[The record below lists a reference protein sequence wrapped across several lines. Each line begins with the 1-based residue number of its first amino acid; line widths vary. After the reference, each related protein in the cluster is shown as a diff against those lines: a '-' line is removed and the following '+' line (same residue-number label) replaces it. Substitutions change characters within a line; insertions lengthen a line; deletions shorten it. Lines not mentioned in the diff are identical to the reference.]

1 VTANTV
7 KPGKLSAEPE
17 NKWKAKS
24 AKSSLGAFLD
34 IRQKN

>member
-1 VTANTV
+1 MTVNTAKQV
-7 KPGKLSAEPE
+7 KQNAEPE

>member
-1 VTANTV
+1 MTSNSAKQV
-7 KPGKLSAEPE
+7 KSNAEPE